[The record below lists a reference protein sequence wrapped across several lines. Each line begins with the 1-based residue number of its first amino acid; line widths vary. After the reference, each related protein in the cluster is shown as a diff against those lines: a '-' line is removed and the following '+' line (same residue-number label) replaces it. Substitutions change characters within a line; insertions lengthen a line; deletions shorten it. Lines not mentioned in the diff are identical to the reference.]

1 MGTTEIIIL
10 TELLTVP
17 LWRNTFMRVGFFSRM
32 FEGVLS
38 IETTY
43 NQCDKALGALRAYN
57 EKQKQENVPFSASE
71 KAELDNVVNIAIENA
86 TKIVDKEGERNW
98 PGVFREM
105 HKNLANIYLE
115 LEEYD
120 RVREACEQLQNYGEV
135 GKLDAEE
142 VIKTL
147 NERENGNSS
156 STPPVPPSEESN
168 S

>member
-1 MGTTEIIIL
+1 
-10 TELLTVP
+10 
-17 LWRNTFMRVGFFSRM
+17 MRVGFFSRM
-32 FEGVLS
+32 FEGVMS
-38 IETTY
+38 IEKTY

-57 EKQKQENVPFSASE
+57 EKRRQENVPFSATE
-71 KAELDNVVNIAIENA
+71 KAELDNAVSIAIENA

-120 RVREACEQLQNYGEV
+120 RVREECELLQNYCEV

-142 VIKTL
+142 VIKNL
-147 NERENGNSS
+147 NERENGDASPAPS
-156 STPPVPPSEESN
+156 GPPAEESN

>member
-1 MGTTEIIIL
+1 
-10 TELLTVP
+10 
-17 LWRNTFMRVGFFSRM
+17 MRLGFFSRM
-32 FEGVLS
+32 FEGVMS
-38 IETTY
+38 IEKTY

-57 EKQKQENVPFSASE
+57 EKRQQENVAFSASE
-71 KAELDNVVNIAIENA
+71 KAELDNVVSIAIENA

-142 VIKTL
+142 VIKNL
-147 NERENGNSS
+147 NERENGDTS
-156 STPPVPPSEESN
+156 STPPVPSVEESN